1 VFLCC
6 CDETWQLWLLL
17 HCCFLH
23 NPVLEEIMQSR
34 FATKAP
40 TTVVFFPCFLRP
52 CALEI
57 WSAQGAG
64 ADDDDAGSFG
74 CSQTQVKNL

>member
-1 VFLCC
+1 VFLSCC
-6 CDETWQLWLLL
+6 GETWQLWLLL

-40 TTVVFFPCFLRP
+40 TTAFFFFKGPAHSRSEVLKEQELMMMLGVLA
-52 CALEI
+52 AL
-57 WSAQGAG
+57 
-64 ADDDDAGSFG
+64 
-74 CSQTQVKNL
+74 KPK